1 MFDADGNTSA
11 LQITDGKAEIT
22 VPGRTILSIKIQ
34 SDAVKAPE
42 YSTVQIN
49 EANAGKQTVS
59 PKDGETDFGYVL
71 QMSGDEYFAYV
82 GISEGFEKAEKAV
95 LHYKVGNGA
104 WQTMD
109 DTYAPFEF
117 IVKVTDPKASFT
129 YYVEKVID
137 GKTIKSSEK
146 TLTPMTK

>member
-1 MFDADGNTSA
+1 MKKTA
-11 LQITDGKAEIT
+11 LL
-22 VPGRTILSIKIQ
+22 P
-34 SDAVKAPE
+34 AVIMLFPFYPFLFLRRRKSFTP
-42 YSTVQIN
+42 Q
-49 EANAGKQTVS
+49 Q
-59 PKDGETDFGYVL
+59 
-71 QMSGDEYFAYV
+71 
-82 GISEGFEKAEKAV
+82 
-95 LHYKVGNGA
+95 